1 MTDGRFDHC
10 WIDLKLAV
18 SIGFICMPYWRLS
31 AWVIRHWLHDI
42 WLDAGS
48 LIGGS
53 FDLPCL
59 YLFRRRSASS
69 MGGYLGVDVAM
80 ELRDVLSDCLV
91 VETITPVVA
100 VTLGL
105 RHSLL

>member
-1 MTDGRFDHC
+1 
-10 WIDLKLAV
+10 
-18 SIGFICMPYWRLS
+18 MPYWLLS
-31 AWVIRHWLHDI
+31 AWVNRCWLHDI
-42 WLDAGS
+42 LLDTGS

-59 YLFRRRSASS
+59 YLVRGRAALS
-69 MGGYLGVDVAM
+69 MSEDFGVDVAM

-91 VETITPVVA
+91 VETITPVIA